1 MHLSAFAIFIFF
13 LYMGASKDVIATNK
27 SNKEIN
33 DTNNAFNAQQAELNR
48 QFQKEQTDAQNQW
61 NLDLWN
67 LNNDYNTPANQLKR
81 LQEAG
86 INPNMY
92 STYSSGSSMT
102 ASSSSTPSGSSASA
116 AGSIPME
123 ADDTFANTLNL
134 INSVVNGGTSIASSF
149 FGNTANA
156 AQTRLINANAKAQE
170 IQNMRTESADAGLG
184 NLGLYLSSSGDFI
197 NDSQYQSLPS
207 SEKVN
212 YQLVTSNNRQL
223 SEKGKPV
230 AGSNLG
236 QFDAAHLISN
246 LFRDVSANKS
256 QILQNNLTAQI
267 YGQQIKNPA
276 VIASLADLP
285 TKQFELLN
293 SQVQNSWKALENAG
307 VTTKLLEDE
316 HQLNESQIKV
326 LEEQLDTMKNSS
338 LSKWFNS
345 VTQKEDVSAKDLLRG
360 LIIGFS
366 QFSSGAH
373 IKIGK

>member
-1 MHLSAFAIFIFF
+1 
-13 LYMGASKDVIATNK
+13 MGASKDVIATNK